1 MSNHERLM
9 LEMRRARVPLVW
21 LLVLLAGGATATWV
35 VLRNISAAK
44 PWESYNEYPMAVS
57 TAKGLLA
64 GRTEVRVSGVQGGG
78 TVKKV
83 ELVNG
88 RPVMTIKLKR
98 KFAPLYRDAQ
108 VRVRP
113 QSPVE
118 DLYVDVVDRGSPRA
132 GELTQDTMLPASRVQ
147 TTVDVGRVLN
157 TFPADT
163 RGHLATVLNE
173 LARGLGDRGESL
185 REAFVQLDPFLAD
198 AQRLSTALAER
209 RRNLARMVHTFGGVM
224 DVLARRDRQLT
235 ELVRGGSAT
244 LGALARN
251 DRPLAA
257 TLAELPPVLSTM
269 RTSFASLRSAQDALD
284 PALRALGPVARELP
298 EGLEALESFSVRAT
312 PALRALRP
320 AVSGLRPLARNLSP
334 TSRSIERTL
343 RPAKPLVSGID
354 RITTNVVPCLGDL
367 QQFMGNTLSLLK
379 FGDGSNL
386 SVTPRADVHI
396 SLGSGAGKLP
406 MGMGIAQPCFEK
418 GGAR

>member
-1 MSNHERLM
+1 MINTERLQ
-9 LEMRRARVPLVW
+9 LELKRARVPLIW

-35 VLRNISAAK
+35 ILRNISAAK
-44 PWESYNEYPMAVS
+44 PWESYAEYPMALS
-57 TAKGLLA
+57 TAKGLLP

-78 TVKKV
+78 TVHKV

-98 KFAPLYRDAQ
+98 KYAPMYRDAH

-118 DLYVDVVDRGSPRA
+118 DLYVDVIDRGSPRA
-132 GELTQDTMLPASRVQ
+132 GELTEDTLLPASRVQ

-185 REAFVQLDPFLAD
+185 REGFAQLDPFLAD
-198 AQRLSTALAER
+198 AQRLSTELAER

-235 ELVRGGSAT
+235 ELVRGTSAT
-244 LGALARN
+244 LGELGRN
-251 DRPLAA
+251 DRPLAS
-257 TLAELPPVLSTM
+257 TLAQLPPMLNTL
-269 RTSFASLRSAQDALD
+269 RASFASLRTAQDTLD

-298 EGLEALESFSVRAT
+298 EGLEALEGFSVRAA

-320 AVSGLRPLARNLSP
+320 AVGGLRPLARDLSP
-334 TSRSIERTL
+334 TSRSIERAL
-343 RPAKPLVSGID
+343 RPARPLVPGID
-354 RITTNVVPCLGDL
+354 RITTNAVPCLGEL
-367 QQFMGNTLSLLK
+367 QDFMGNTLSLLK

-406 MGMGIAQPCFEK
+406 MGTGIERPCFEK
-418 GGAR
+418 EGGR